1 MDMQSI
7 ISEIERLTRG
17 QYEEWT
23 IGVTDNPDRRR
34 AEHEEEDDDDGKRT
48 SRWRD
53 WYADTEDDAR
63 DVEEYF
69 IDKGMQ
75 GGTGG
80 QGQADFV
87 YIF

>member
-1 MDMQSI
+1 MDTQRI
-7 ISEIERLTRG
+7 ISKIESITRG
-17 QYEEWT
+17 QYEGWT

-34 AEHEEEDDDDGKRT
+34 AEHEAEDERT

-53 WYADTEDDAR
+53 WDAETEDDAR
-63 DVEEYF
+63 DIEQYF

-80 QGQADFV
+80 RGRADIV
-87 YIF
+87 YVF